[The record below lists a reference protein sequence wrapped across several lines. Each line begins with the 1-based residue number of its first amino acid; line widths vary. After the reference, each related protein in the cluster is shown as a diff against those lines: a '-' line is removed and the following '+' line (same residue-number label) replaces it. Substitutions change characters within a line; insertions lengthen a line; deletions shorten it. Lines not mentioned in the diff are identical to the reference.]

1 MPTSAPYGWA
11 AGLDAGRPSVA
22 PALWDTAAVAIPIEQ
37 VPPRICAA
45 AAAHAAE
52 RDQQRAEVAALLERH
67 RAGEPGIVVCIEELL
82 ATLGLDQDPPGAG
95 PAV

>member
-1 MPTSAPYGWA
+1 MTGA
-11 AGLDAGRPSVA
+11 RRSVA

-37 VPPRICAA
+37 APPRVRRA

-52 RDQQRAEVAALLERH
+52 RDQHRAEAAALLERY
-67 RAGEPGIVVCIEELL
+67 RAGEPGIAVGVEELL
-82 ATLGLDQDPPGAG
+82 AALGPDEDPPGAG